1 MRRTQ
6 RGITFLSF
14 LIVLVV
20 LGCIAYLAMRLIPAY
35 TEYFSVVKAL
45 KGVAQEPGI
54 QTMDQSR
61 IHNLIGRRF
70 NISYVETLDDK
81 DVVITRN
88 SNGMTLSVDYEVRK
102 PVVGNVDLI
111 VHFQNTVNVGPVNPS
126 INAP

>member
-54 QTMDQSR
+54 QTMDQTS